1 MSDVIKKKG
10 EFANGKVK
18 RNPTFEDI
26 EKAREAGIKSGQ
38 ARREKRLMKDALLM
52 ILDKSIKKGSVV
64 STEEISHLAEAK
76 KLNISVQ
83 DAIVISMV
91 NEAISGNVKAAEFV
105 RDLIGEKPKDSV
117 ELSGELKSSE
127 KLDSI
132 LKQLES

>member
-1 MSDVIKKKG
+1 MADVIKKKK

-18 RNPTFEDI
+18 RNPTFENV

-38 ARREKRLMKDALLM
+38 VRREKKLMKDALLM
-52 ILDKSIKKGSVV
+52 ILDKSIKKGSIT
-64 STEEISHLAEAK
+64 STEEISNLSETK
-76 KLNISVQ
+76 TLNISVQ
-83 DAIVISMV
+83 DAIIISMV

-117 ELSGELKSSE
+117 ELSGEVKSSE